1 MNFDLNT
8 MKGKEKNFKAFTII
22 IVIFSI
28 LIFFQYVCAQELTV
42 VYSDN
47 SYSSDYVRT
56 IYNKNIRYV
65 SIRDFA
71 NLFKARTYF
80 NKQNRKLVIYL
91 DDKIIKITE
100 FNPFILI
107 DQQVFQLPAETKTI
121 NGELYI
127 PLSYFIELIDQIVPN
142 RIVYNKDNNQ
152 LEIITPTHYY
162 SNISNIGIEEKVNG
176 TLINISTTKDFSDSD
191 LGLRSGHNWIYVD
204 MYGGKVDSTALYTKY
219 DTGLI
224 AEVNPSQ
231 VSDELSQIGFRLR
244 DEAVEKQLIVQ
255 SPTEILVSIKTKKDL
270 SDDITKN
277 LEREKRKWRID
288 RIVLDPGHGGK
299 DPGAVGR
306 YGTREKDVVLA
317 ISLYLKELIE
327 DELGIEVLMTRED
340 DRFLELNQ
348 RTEFAN
354 RNQAKL
360 FISIHANSNHNRN
373 IRGVSTYF
381 LGTENTEE
389 AREVASLEN
398 SVIKLENES
407 KYADLSQET
416 YILSAI
422 AQNVYNKESQDLAS
436 IAQKE
441 ISKECNLRDLGV
453 RQAGFYVL
461 WGASMPNILVETAFI
476 SNSKEEKLLRSR
488 SFQKKQALAILR
500 SIKEFKK
507 RYESQL

>member
-1 MNFDLNT
+1 
-8 MKGKEKNFKAFTII
+8 MKGKSLHLF
-22 IVIFSI
+22 VVLI
-28 LIFFQYVCAQELTV
+28 LFHTLTVFVNHVLRAQDLTV
-42 VYSDN
+42 VYSDDP
-47 SYSSDYVRT
+47 YSSNLVRT
-56 IYNKNIRYV
+56 IYNNNIRYL

-71 NLFKARTYF
+71 KTLNARTYF
-80 NKQNRKLVIYL
+80 NEQNKKIVIYL

-107 DQQVFQLPAETKTI
+107 DRQVYQLPAETKTI
-121 NGELYI
+121 HGEVYI
-127 PLSYFIELIDQIVPN
+127 PLNYFIEIINQVIPN

-152 LEIITPTHYY
+152 LEIISPTNKYN
-162 SNISNIGIEEKVNG
+162 NISNISIEDKVNG
-176 TLINISTTKDFSDSD
+176 TLIKISTSHEFTNSD
-191 LGLRSGHNWIYVD
+191 LSLRSGHNWIYVD
-204 MYGGKVDSTALYTKY
+204 IFGGKVDSSKLYMRYNK
-219 DTGLI
+219 GLI
-224 AEVNPSQ
+224 AEVVPSQ
-231 VSDELSQIGFRLR
+231 VSKELAQIGFHLR
-244 DEAVEKQLIVQ
+244 EQAIEKQLIVQ

-270 SDDITKN
+270 SENITKN

-299 DPGAVGR
+299 DPGAIGR

-317 ISLYLKELIE
+317 IALYLKDLIE
-327 DELGIEVLMTRED
+327 DELGIEVLMTRDD
-340 DRFLELNQ
+340 DRFLELSQ

-360 FISIHANSNHNRN
+360 FISIHANSNPNRR

-381 LGTENTEE
+381 LGPENTKE

-398 SVIKLENES
+398 SVIALENES
-407 KYADLSQET
+407 RYADLSQQN
-416 YILSAI
+416 YILSAM

-441 ISKECNLRDLGV
+441 ISQECGLRDLGV

-461 WGASMPNILVETAFI
+461 WGASMPNILIETAFL
-476 SNSKEEKLLRSR
+476 SNATEEKLLRSR
-488 SFQKKQALAILR
+488 SFQKKQARAILR
-500 SIKEFKK
+500 TIKEFKK

>member
-1 MNFDLNT
+1 
-8 MKGKEKNFKAFTII
+8 MKGKKNNLNILAII
-22 IVIFSI
+22 IVVSTI
-28 LIFFQYVCAQELTV
+28 LLFFQYIAAQELTV

-47 SYSSDYVRT
+47 SYSSDFVRT
-56 IYNKNIRYV
+56 IYNKNIRYI
-65 SIRDFA
+65 SIHDFA
-71 NLFKARTYF
+71 TLFKARTYF
-80 NKQNRKLVIYL
+80 NEQNRKFVIYF

-107 DQQVFQLPAETKTI
+107 DQQVFQLPAETKMI

-127 PLSYFIELIDQIVPN
+127 PLSYFIEIIDRIVPN
-142 RIVYNKDNNQ
+142 RIVYNNDNNQ

-176 TLINISTTKDFSDSD
+176 TLIKISTTKDFSDSD
-191 LGLRSGHNWIYVD
+191 LSLRSGHNWIYVD
-204 MYGGKVDSTALYTKY
+204 MYGGKVDSTALYTKH
-219 DTGLI
+219 DRGLI
-224 AEVNPSQ
+224 AEVIPSQ
-231 VSDELSQIGFRLR
+231 VSDELSQVGFRLR
-244 DEAVEKQLIVQ
+244 DEALEKQLIVQ

-270 SDDITKN
+270 SEDITKN

-306 YGTREKDVVLA
+306 YGTKEKDVVLA
-317 ISLYLKELIE
+317 IALYLKEMIE
-327 DELGIEVLMTRED
+327 NELGIEVLMTRED

-360 FISIHANSNHNRN
+360 FISIHANANRN
-373 IRGVSTYF
+373 RRINGVSTYI
-381 LGTENTEE
+381 LGPENTKE

-398 SVIKLENES
+398 SVIKLENGS

-416 YILSAI
+416 YILSAM
-422 AQNVYNKESQDLAS
+422 AQNVYNKESQDLAD

-441 ISKECNLRDLGV
+441 ISEECNLHDLGV

-461 WGASMPNILVETAFI
+461 WGASMPNILIETGFI
-476 SNSKEEKLLRSR
+476 SNPNEEKLLRSR
-488 SFQKKQALAILR
+488 SFQKKQAQAIFR
-500 SIKEFKK
+500 SIKEFKR